1 MKKTLIISSLM
12 AVLCS
17 VTACSDN
24 DSGIGYAEQ
33 ETITLS
39 TRSLT
44 IGAEG
49 GQLTATASA
58 SHEFSV
64 YTTASW
70 LSVSPVS
77 SVGKASTLTITV
89 EANTDSARTGHV
101 VVWAGGTRDS
111 IAVVQAAGQQTI
123 EAPLAG
129 YKLVWNDEFS
139 GQKVSSDWTWEVQP
153 AGWVNNELQN
163 YVQEDQVAEVSNGTL
178 KIHLLNDGG
187 TIKSARLY
195 ARKSTGW
202 QYGYIEARIKLP
214 QGKGTWPAF
223 WMMPV
228 NFNNDWPASGEIDI
242 MEAVGYQP
250 NRVWST
256 IHCTKYNNTGT
267 ATESA
272 NRSVADLYADFHTYA
287 LEWTT
292 EQLTFYVDGQKLL
305 TYANDGTGNDAWPFN
320 KAFYPI
326 LNLAWGGSWGGVQG
340 VDESVLPATMEVDY
354 VRVFQKQ

>member
-1 MKKTLIISSLM
+1 MKNTTIIITLFAAMFSM
-12 AVLCS
+12 A
-17 VTACSDN
+17 ACSDN
-24 DSGIGYAEQ
+24 DSNIGYAEA
-33 ETITLS
+33 ESITLS
-39 TRSLT
+39 AKSLS
-44 IGAEG
+44 IGQDG
-49 GQLTATASA
+49 GQLSATATA

-64 YTTASW
+64 YTTTSW
-70 LSVSPVS
+70 LSVSPTS
-77 SVGKASTLTITV
+77 SVGKTATLTITV

-101 VVWAGGTRDS
+101 VVWSGGTRDS
-111 IAVVQAAGQQTI
+111 IAVVQEAGVQDI
-123 EAPLAG
+123 EAPLSG
-129 YKLVWNDEFS
+129 YKLVWNDEFTGS
-139 GQKVSSDWTWEVQP
+139 KVGSDWTFEVQP

-163 YVQEDQVAEVSNGTL
+163 YVEDDKVAQVSNGTL
-178 KIHLLNDGG
+178 KINLFNDNG

-256 IHCTKYNNTGT
+256 IHCTKYNNGGT

-272 NRSVADLYADFHTYA
+272 NKSVSDLYADFHTYA

-292 EQLTFYVDGQKLL
+292 DYMTFYVDGTKFL
-305 TYANDGTGNDAWPFN
+305 TYTNDGSGNDAWPFN

-354 VRVFQKQ
+354 VRVFQK